1 MPPAKGTPVT
11 CPIES
16 SRSTMT
22 PVPVQGVI
30 FDCDGTLM
38 DTMDLWLTMEDEF
51 ARQAGH
57 ELSDDER
64 DMLRA
69 FTLDETARYYHGE
82 LGLGS
87 CEQDVKDMIEAYA
100 VEYYAQRSELRPGAG
115 AFVRALAEH
124 GVRCTIASSSPH
136 VMLDAGAAHTGL
148 DRYLVAIVSTD
159 DVGASKREPAV
170 YERARE
176 LMGTDVEATWVFE
189 DAAYALRTLAGTRFR
204 TMGTWDKDS
213 AGTFEELTALADH
226 AVRTYEDL
234 DLETFLAGRYATRA
248 LG

>member
-1 MPPAKGTPVT
+1 MSCPSASLDPALA
-11 CPIES
+11 PI
-16 SRSTMT
+16 
-22 PVPVQGVI
+22 PVQGVI

-51 ARQAGH
+51 ARRAGH
-57 ELSDDER
+57 ELTDAER

-100 VEYYAQRSELRPGAG
+100 VDFYATRSELRPGAL
-115 AFVRALAEH
+115 AFVRGLVER

-159 DVGASKREPAV
+159 DVGASKREPTV

-189 DAAYALRTLAGTRFR
+189 DAAYALRTLAPTHFR

-213 AGTFEELTALADH
+213 AGTFEELASLADH
-226 AVRTYEDL
+226 AVRAYEDL
-234 DLETFLAGRYATRA
+234 DLETFLAGRYATRV
-248 LG
+248 LK